1 MSLQSSPIRQSIT
14 AGAFLFDMD
23 GTLVDS
29 HASIEAVW
37 FEFAQRHDVDRSIV
51 AEALPGRLAA
61 DIVLRVLGPAAD
73 VRSELQWIRERE
85 RRSVVPVQP
94 IAGAARFLASVPPE
108 RWAVVTS
115 ATRSMM
121 VRRLTATGLPA
132 PRIAV
137 AAEDVTVGKPA
148 PEGFLSA
155 AAQLGAS
162 IESCIVFEDS
172 SAGMAAAA
180 NAGMRCI
187 IIGDEPGQ
195 NIARVDNFD
204 SLRVEMRDRSLVI
217 DLHPAKDVHP
227 VIDAVPVR

>member
-1 MSLQSSPIRQSIT
+1 
-14 AGAFLFDMD
+14 MD

-121 VRRLTATGLPA
+121 VRRLTAAGLPT

-148 PEGFLSA
+148 PAGSSLRQRNWAHPSSRASCSRTRRPEWLPRRMPVC
-155 AAQLGAS
+155 GAS
-162 IESCIVFEDS
+162 S
-172 SAGMAAAA
+172 SATSPARTSRASTTSTPCGS
-180 NAGMRCI
+180 RCATGRWSSTCTRRKTCI
-187 IIGDEPGQ
+187 
-195 NIARVDNFD
+195 R
-204 SLRVEMRDRSLVI
+204 
-217 DLHPAKDVHP
+217 
-227 VIDAVPVR
+227 